1 MVLLLLYA
9 SLFTCIL
16 PVFSLSITVQTQPH
30 PLVNASTSVL
40 LAWSSDDPS
49 NFFIAVRRSNTSDV
63 TNLNFTSS
71 IQPVDNFITNRDV
84 SVVFLYA
91 GLTFVEATK
100 TDPNQADA
108 NTTFAQSDPFQ
119 VDENPTGVISTSY
132 TRDADFSSPT
142 SSATVSSTV
151 SASTASALVTSATSA
166 TPSKHE
172 HKAAIIAGVVCGAF
186 LLALI
191 TTILLI
197 WRYRKR
203 QSRAPS
209 RAFLNDLDDKRQPR
223 TSRNDRPLNDPPP
236 AYSPRISRAASKL
249 FRWARGDD
257 DPVASKTP

>member
-1 MVLLLLYA
+1 MILLLLYV
-9 SLFTCIL
+9 SLLTCIL
-16 PVFSLSITVQTQPH
+16 PVLSLVITVPTQPH

-40 LAWSSDDPS
+40 LTWSLDDPS
-49 NFFIAVRRSNTSDV
+49 HFFIAVKKILSPDSNV
-63 TNLNFTSS
+63 TLFSQQVENVTATCD
-71 IQPVDNFITNRDV
+71 I
-84 SVVFLYA
+84 SVVFESE
-91 GLTFVEATK
+91 GVFFIEATK
-100 TDPNQADA
+100 ASPTQAND
-108 NTTFAQSDPFQ
+108 NVTFAQSEPFQ
-119 VDENPTGVISTSY
+119 VDDGPTDGILASSTA
-132 TRDADFSSPT
+132 DADFSSPT
-142 SSATVSSTV
+142 SSATVFSAVSS
-151 SASTASALVTSATSA
+151 SLTASASATSA
-166 TPSKHE
+166 TSSNP

-203 QSRAPS
+203 RSRAPS

-257 DPVASKTP
+257 DTVASKTPLKG

>member
-16 PVFSLSITVQTQPH
+16 PVFSLSITVPTQPH
-30 PLVNASTSVL
+30 PLVNATTSVL
-40 LAWSSDDPS
+40 LTWSSDDPS
-49 NFFIAVRRSNTSDV
+49 HFFIAVLRSNPPDV

-71 IQPVDNFITNRDV
+71 IQPVDNFIRNRDV

-91 GLTFVEATK
+91 GLTFVEAIK

-108 NTTFAQSDPFQ
+108 NITFSQSDPFQ
-119 VDENPTGVISTSY
+119 VDEGPTGDISASS

-142 SSATVSSTV
+142 SSATVSS
-151 SASTASALVTSATSA
+151 SSTASTSASATS
-166 TPSKHE
+166 SK

-191 TTILLI
+191 TTILLK